1 MGDYH
6 FSRSPRGYL
15 PSDAP
20 ADQKG
25 QDCRISAG
33 EPGAQGFESR
43 ERMGDRL
50 LRIPYVGR
58 CTLRYYNPDGRN
70 LRRCHVKNPDRNELE
85 VEWGTGQALAKY
97 IVTVP
102 AARSLEELMA
112 AGRICSG
119 GSDRG
124 FPFSSVKDLL
134 FGGEGGCPHDR
145 LGAGPLGGPGG
156 DGGVPVAAGVDEEAS
171 EGSPS
176 GASSCPERGFTPR
189 MWGRLRAR
197 AKKTGIRMPPDA

>member
-1 MGDYH
+1 MEREDLEPLQNPLSGPDRERLRMLMEETQLTEGGRRRFLCALSALGELFLDMGDYH

-112 AGRICSG
+112 AREDLQRRIG
-119 GSDRG
+119 
-124 FPFSSVKDLL
+124 
-134 FGGEGGCPHDR
+134 
-145 LGAGPLGGPGG
+145 
-156 DGGVPVAAGVDEEAS
+156 
-171 EGSPS
+171 
-176 GASSCPERGFTPR
+176 
-189 MWGRLRAR
+189 
-197 AKKTGIRMPPDA
+197 